1 MAVNFLPISSMGSIP
16 RAIPGINPNPCPD
29 QFRGE
34 YNKGIFKPAAPLNRL
49 GVDYNSS
56 PGQTTYIGNIPIV
69 NPVIAVVLESPH
81 KDEYN
86 AGVPLG
92 PARGTTGRLFDS
104 KFQNIFSQSVLNRH
118 YLSTTYDVILING
131 VQFQCSLGLPLSNSN
146 NKLNRDAN
154 WLNIFNNHGGS
165 ADIVDRLQSLNPAL
179 IINLCT
185 KGYSNL
191 QMILDRRLR
200 FALSYPYTYGTHP
213 STWNFLY
220 AKIF

>member
-1 MAVNFLPISSMGSIP
+1 MAVNFLPVSSMGSIP

-104 KFQNIFSQSVLNRH
+104 KFQNIFSVNYSFV
-118 YLSTTYDVILING
+118 TTYQENRATIV
-131 VQFQCSLGLPLSNSN
+131 FLPIFMFIFLS
-146 NKLNRDAN
+146 
-154 WLNIFNNHGGS
+154 
-165 ADIVDRLQSLNPAL
+165 
-179 IINLCT
+179 
-185 KGYSNL
+185 
-191 QMILDRRLR
+191 
-200 FALSYPYTYGTHP
+200 
-213 STWNFLY
+213 
-220 AKIF
+220 